1 MAHHASQH
9 RGDTISQDLF
19 AGGKSSYADGGAGNR
34 SENPTMQN

>member
-1 MAHHASQH
+1 MHCS
-9 RGDTISQDLF
+9 DSISQDLF